1 MAFAMLCGMNSQ
13 GSIGNKLTVKDTF
26 RSGVV
31 LSGTAKVRH
40 CSLLLGDVEIKV
52 IIVLFCC

>member
-1 MAFAMLCGMNSQ
+1 MNSQ
-13 GSIGNKLTVKDTF
+13 GSIGNKLSVKDTL

-40 CSLLLGDVEIKV
+40 CSLLLGDVEKIKKV
-52 IIVLFCC
+52 KCVADS